1 MRTNQVM
8 FGEALLLLCAVLMP
22 SLAQQEPN
30 VSSERV
36 NCTGYASHCAQLCP
50 VSTCSKNKTLYIQV
64 RVIQCSQ
71 LFQSYYTVYHITLAQ
86 SVGQYLLRYQ

>member
-1 MRTNQVM
+1 MM
-8 FGEALLLLCAVLMP
+8 FGAALLLFCGVMVP

-36 NCTGYASHCAQLCP
+36 NCTQYASQCAHLCP

-64 RVIQCSQ
+64 RSSR
-71 LFQSYYTVYHITLAQ
+71 LESS
-86 SVGQYLLRYQ
+86 SVWSIVHV